1 VNPTGIQKFAIT
13 SGTCTYGKNF
23 VISVTVMDA
32 TNTSA
37 TKSATDYC
45 DPTGP

>member
-1 VNPTGIQKFAIT
+1 VKPIGVQKLATT
-13 SGTCTYGKNF
+13 SGTCTYGKYF
-23 VISVTVMDA
+23 VISVTDA
-32 TNTSA
+32 TNTGT